1 MMLLGRRD
9 VWEILWGVL
18 GNQHVVIRP
27 LCRELCV
34 GGVEVGGLLGYL
46 RIGLL
51 LLLILIESRIKWLG
65 RDRRR
70 PSALRLLLDGIRIRL
85 RELLRLMVA
94 ALLLIVRGGHL

>member
-34 GGVEVGGLLGYL
+34 GGG
-46 RIGLL
+46 R
-51 LLLILIESRIKWLG
+51 SRG
-65 RDRRR
+65 PAGVSEDRV
-70 PSALRLLLDGIRIRL
+70 
-85 RELLRLMVA
+85 VA
-94 ALLLIVRGGHL
+94 AADFDRKPDKMAGPR

>member
-1 MMLLGRRD
+1 M
-9 VWEILWGVL
+9 WEILWGVL